1 MVALNDA
8 MKDAF
13 TDVPRPLPGLTRDA
27 ILRAIDLKH
36 TTVAV
41 PEWGGSV
48 RVRGM
53 TAAER
58 DAMLAAVAPGA
69 ETDKRSD
76 SQIKAYLCAH
86 CIVDA
91 HGASL
96 FADEDIALLQQKN
109 PQVLDRLANEVLRL
123 SGIGEPGVEVLE
135 KN

>member
-1 MVALNDA
+1 MNADTHH
-8 MKDAF
+8 D
-13 TDVPRPLPGLTRDA
+13 TRLTRDA

-36 TTVAV
+36 TTLDV

-58 DAMLAAVAPGA
+58 DAMLAAVAPGGEPGKPA
-69 ETDKRSD
+69 DKFAD

-96 FADEDIALLQQKN
+96 FGDDDIALLQQKN
-109 PQVLDRLANEVLRL
+109 PQVLDRIAQQVLRL
-123 SGIGEPGVEVLE
+123 SGIGEPGMDAME